1 MLALGR
7 LLELTLTGREPSE
20 AIQLCADGCRLQ
32 WKTEGVLEVDPLGG
46 RDTGLDL
53 LLSAGIH
60 GDETAPVELLE
71 RLLHDIASCRL
82 LPAVRLLLVLG
93 NPAAL
98 RRGERFVGYD
108 LNRLFGG
115 GEPSVSGPEALRAVE
130 LELQAEQFFAQ
141 PQRRRL
147 HYDLHAA
154 MRGSQIE
161 QFALRPC
168 SAQPPTREQLARLQA
183 AGLQAV
189 LLQDSS
195 SSATFSAFTSSRLA
209 AEAFTLELGPARP
222 FGRNAAV
229 DLSRLEALLR
239 ALIEGREPA
248 VAGDPHQLQLFRV
261 AREVIR
267 HSDAFRFYL
276 DDSVENFTELVPGSL
291 LAEDGGGRSWRVEEE
306 GARIVFP
313 NPKVKNGLRAG
324 LIVVPVAVD
333 DACA

>member
-32 WKTEGVLEVDPLGG
+32 WKIEGVLEVDPPSG
-46 RDTGLDL
+46 RDSGLDL

-82 LPAVRLLLVLG
+82 RPAVRLLLVLG

-130 LELQAEQFFAQ
+130 LELQAELFFSQ

-154 MRGSQIE
+154 IRGSQIE
-161 QFALRPC
+161 QFALHPC

-183 AGLQAV
+183 GGMQAV
-189 LLQDSS
+189 LLQNG
-195 SSATFSAFTSSRLA
+195 SSATFSAFTGRRLA
-209 AEAFTLELGPARP
+209 AEAFTLELGQAHP
-222 FGRNAAV
+222 FGANAAS
-229 DLSRLEALLR
+229 DLSRPEALLR
-239 ALIEGREPA
+239 ALIEGREPP
-248 VAGDPHQLQLFRV
+248 VAGDLHQLQLFRV

-276 DDSVENFTELVPGSL
+276 DDGVENFTALVPGSL
-291 LAEDGGGRSWRVEEE
+291 LAEDAGGRSWRVEEE

-313 NPKVKNGLRAG
+313 NPKVRNGLRAG
-324 LIVVPVAVD
+324 LIVVPVALD

>member
-32 WKTEGVLEVDPLGG
+32 WKTEGVLEIDPPSG

-71 RLLHDIASCRL
+71 RLLHDIAACRL
-82 LPAVRLLLVLG
+82 RPAVRLLLVLG

-130 LELQAEQFFAQ
+130 LELQAELFFSQ

-154 MRGSQIE
+154 IRGSQIE
-161 QFALRPC
+161 QFALHPC

-183 AGLQAV
+183 GGMQAV
-189 LLQDSS
+189 LLQNG
-195 SSATFSAFTSSRLA
+195 SSATFSAFTGRRLA
-209 AEAFTLELGPARP
+209 AEAFTLELGQAHP
-222 FGRNAAV
+222 FGANTAT
-229 DLSRLEALLR
+229 DLGRLEVLLR
-239 ALIEGREPA
+239 ALIEGREPP
-248 VAGDPHQLQLFRV
+248 VAGDLHQLQLFRV

-276 DDSVENFTELVPGSL
+276 DDGVENFTALVPGSL
-291 LAEDGGGRSWRVEEE
+291 LAEDAGGRRWRVEEE

-313 NPKVKNGLRAG
+313 NPKVRNGLRAG
-324 LIVVPVAVD
+324 LIVVPVALD